1 MELLAVYG
9 TLKRG
14 QGNHRVLPEGSVL
27 LGTTRLL
34 GWVMYDLGAY
44 PTIVPSEDKRDSVFV
59 EVYEVPDLVSTDYLE
74 GYPNHYDR
82 KKVDVKLVGEVW
94 VYFMHSVPK
103 RARNRITS
111 GIWE

>member
-14 QGNHRVLPEGSVL
+14 QGNHSVLPRLARLV
-27 LGTTRLL
+27 GTTYLR

-44 PTIVPSEDKRDSVFV
+44 PTVVSSGDPADRILV

-82 KKVDVKLVGEVW
+82 KKVETFAGEAW
-94 VYFMHSVPK
+94 VYYMHSVPK